1 MPGTIPS
8 RAGSPADA
16 RCYHPRMD
24 IVIVLVII
32 LVVVLIWRGPKT
44 LPKLGKAFGQ
54 GVKEARQEI
63 DGIKSDSRQA
73 DDETEASP
81 APPSPPAP
89 PAASTPP
96 PPPPP
101 AS

>member
-1 MPGTIPS
+1 MP
-8 RAGSPADA
+8 DL
-16 RCYHPRMD
+16 
-24 IVIVLVII
+24 VIVLVIV

-63 DGIKSDSRQA
+63 DGIKSDSSTK
-73 DDETEASP
+73 DDDATA
-81 APPSPPAP
+81 APPAP
-89 PAASTPP
+89 PAAPAPSTPP

>member
-1 MPGTIPS
+1 
-8 RAGSPADA
+8 
-16 RCYHPRMD
+16 MD

-63 DGIKSDSRQA
+63 DGIKTDSRQGE
-73 DDETEASP
+73 DDGTKTPSPSTTAASS
-81 APPSPPAP
+81 APPAPPAP

>member
-1 MPGTIPS
+1 
-8 RAGSPADA
+8 
-16 RCYHPRMD
+16 MD

-63 DGIKSDSRQA
+63 DGIKSDSRQGEA
-73 DDETEASP
+73 DGATATGSP
-81 APPSPPAP
+81 SQPAATAPPPPP
-89 PAASTPP
+89 TASTPP
-96 PPPPP
+96 PPPPR